1 MSRLSGLESV
11 NGMDRSAHR
20 KKLPE
25 YGEPDDDIP
34 EMTDAHFRRARHAK
48 DVMPGLIEAAKKLRG
63 RPKLERP
70 KVQVTLRLDADVLES
85 FRSEG
90 QGWQSRINDVLAR
103 SVKRRKS
110 A

>member
-1 MSRLSGLESV
+1 MKKKSRYNPTGTDLDS
-11 NGMDRSAHR
+11 
-20 KKLPE
+20 PE
-25 YGEPDDDIP
+25 LTAAD
-34 EMTDAHFRRARHAK
+34 FRRMRPVAQA
-48 DVMPGLIEAAKKLRG
+48 MPGLIEAAKNLRG

-90 QGWQSRINDVLAR
+90 QGWQGRINDVLVR